1 MSGISSSASGGPTT
15 FTQPG
20 PDFEFD
26 DDDHDFVNPLEYF
39 IAEIAPPYVPAP
51 KAQKYPEVPIR
62 TTDWDVSQGTKPAIK
77 STLVPFPFP
86 GVGPAMK
93 VDQPVPRGTEGLN
106 TAILIMVDRSG
117 SMTGNAFPVEG
128 RNLDRIAVARGLIC
142 ALIRLAQ
149 NQGDHFA
156 VLSYGSAKYTEWPQS
171 PAGNLNSW
179 KISLS
184 KDYDAAFNY
193 FSQYQVADFVSS
205 GGMPPPV
212 PCTDGTDHSFAVE
225 GLVEKLRGTGIDS
238 AVSFVITDDFYNAN
252 SLFSGFFS
260 PDPKSGIA
268 RDTLLRRNDSTIYYF
283 GIDNKGAEPRCRRV
297 AKELNGMI
305 EDHYGC
311 MPSPLP
317 AHFFPLDPSDPEA
330 ARKMAELML
339 ELGGSDT
346 AKNNCGG

>member
-15 FTQPG
+15 FTTNG

-26 DDDHDFVNPLEYF
+26 DDDHDFVSPLDYF

-51 KAQKYPEVPIR
+51 KAQKYPEIPIR

-117 SMTGNAFPVEG
+117 SMDSRAFPVEG
-128 RNLDRIAVARGLIC
+128 RQLTRIEVARGLIC

-179 KISLS
+179 KMSLS
-184 KDYDAAFNY
+184 KDYDAAFDY
-193 FSQYQVADFVSS
+193 FSQYRAENFVS
-205 GGMPPPV
+205 GMPPPV

-238 AVSFVITDDFYNAN
+238 MVSFVITDDFYNAS

-260 PDPKSGIA
+260 EDPVSQIP
-268 RDTLLRRNDSTIYYF
+268 RDTILRRNESTVYYF
-283 GIDNKGAEPRCRRV
+283 GIDNKGSEPRCRRV
-297 AKELNGMI
+297 AVELNQMI
-305 EDHYGC
+305 DEHYNREIK
-311 MPSPLP
+311 PKP
-317 AHFFPLDPSDPEA
+317 AHFFPLDPSDPDA
-330 ARKMAELML
+330 ARKMAQLMI
-339 ELGGSDT
+339 ELGSKD
-346 AKNNCGG
+346 